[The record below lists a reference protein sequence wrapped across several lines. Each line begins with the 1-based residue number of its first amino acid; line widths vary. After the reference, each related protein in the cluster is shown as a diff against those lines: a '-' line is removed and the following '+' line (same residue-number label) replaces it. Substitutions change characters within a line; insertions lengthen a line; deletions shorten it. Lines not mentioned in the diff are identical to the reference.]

1 MRQILTAD
9 QTLFS
14 PAARAAGFRQK
25 LEAARKLDHLGVS
38 AVETPKM
45 TQDEADMLLMRS
57 LCSTVKRSVLSC
69 ETGWT
74 AEGVQRAWEA
84 VKNAAHP
91 RLAVSLPLTSAQLEY
106 MCHMKPPKAL
116 EAIGKL
122 ISAAKEKCPD
132 VEFSCEDVTRAE
144 RDYALQ
150 AIRAAVAAGAGR
162 IALCDSAGLCLPH
175 EIAALVKDAR
185 EAAGADTVISVRCG
199 NDLGL
204 ALSCSVSALLAG
216 ADEVKCA
223 YLWNGAA
230 SPAEMAQLLR
240 ARGADLQMESSLDVT
255 RVHHTAGEIEQIL
268 SSPEGRQTPF
278 DGHAWSNAA
287 EALLPP
293 EASDEVLSAA
303 VKALGYEL
311 SEDDMLHVKEA
322 VQREAKGKGLSRA
335 ELEALI
341 LSSSRQV
348 PPTYRLKSYLV
359 HSGNTISP
367 SAHVT
372 LEKGGAILSGLCAGD
387 GPIDAAFLAIEQII
401 GGHYELD
408 DFQISTITQN
418 RESMGD
424 ALVRLRHNGRI
435 YAGKGI
441 STDIIGASI
450 RAYLNALNKIAYEE
464 KKV

>member
-1 MRQILTAD
+1 MRQISFSD

-14 PAARAAGFRQK
+14 PAAREAGFRQK

-38 AVETPKM
+38 AVETPVLSE
-45 TQDEADMLLMRS
+45 DEADMLLMRS
-57 LCSTVKRSVLSC
+57 LCSTVKRGALAC

-74 AEGVQRAWEA
+74 AEGVRRAWEA
-84 VKNAAHP
+84 VKGAARP
-91 RLAVSLPLTSAQLEY
+91 RLIVALPLTSAQLEY
-106 MCHMKPPKAL
+106 VCHMKPPKAL
-116 EAIGKL
+116 EMVSL
-122 ISAAKEKCPD
+122 LVKEARALCGD
-132 VEFSCEDVTRAE
+132 VEFSCEDATRAE
-144 RDYALQ
+144 WAYARE

-162 IALCDSAGLCLPH
+162 VCLCDSAGLALPG
-175 EIAALVKDAR
+175 EMADLVKKAR
-185 EAAGADTVISVRCG
+185 EAAGENAVISVRCA

-204 ALSCSVSALLAG
+204 ALACSVSALEAG
-216 ADEVKCA
+216 ADEIKTA

-230 SPAEMAQLLR
+230 RPEEAAQLLR
-240 ARGADLQMESSLDVT
+240 ARGADLQLESALDGT
-255 RVHHTAGEIEQIL
+255 RVHRTAGEIAGIL
-268 SSPEGRQTPF
+268 AAPEGKRTPF
-278 DGHAWSNAA
+278 DGHAFSDAGEAMLPAGADA
-287 EALLPP
+287 EAL
-293 EASDEVLSAA
+293 SRA
-303 VKALGYEL
+303 VRALGYEL
-311 SEDDMLHVKEA
+311 SEEDMLHVQEA
-322 VQREAKGKGLSRA
+322 VQREAKGKGLTRA
-335 ELEALI
+335 EMEALI

-348 PPTYRLKSYLV
+348 PPTYRLRSYLV

-367 SAHVT
+367 SAHIT
-372 LEKGGAILSGLCAGD
+372 LDKNGEALSGLCAGD

-424 ALVRLRHNGRI
+424 ALVRLRHNGKI

-464 KKV
+464 KTV